1 MAERTI
7 MIDGREVAFKAT
19 AALPRIYR
27 MLFNRDIYTDMY
39 QLEKDCA
46 ENRDKEKSAIAI
58 ESLEIFEDVAYA
70 MAKHASPD
78 VPKTIVEWLDQFE
91 LFSIYEVL
99 PSIVALWNANLETH
113 VEAKKNSAPP
123 QGN

>member
-27 MLFNRDIYTDMY
+27 MLFNRDIYTDMHR
-39 QLEKDCA
+39 LDKDCA
-46 ENRDKEKSAIAI
+46 ENGNKEKSAIAI
-58 ESLEIFEDVAYA
+58 ESLEIFENVAYA
-70 MAKHASPD
+70 MARHASPD

-113 VEAKKNSAPP
+113 VDAKKNSVLP
-123 QGN
+123 QGS

>member
-1 MAERTI
+1 MAEKTI

-39 QLEKDCA
+39 RLEQDCVGKDA
-46 ENRDKEKSAIAI
+46 ERSTIAI

-70 MAKHASPD
+70 MARHASPD
-78 VPKTIVEWLDQFE
+78 IPKTIVEWLDQFE
-91 LFSIYEVL
+91 LFSIYEIL
-99 PSIVALWNANLETH
+99 PSIVALWNSNLETH
-113 VEAKKNSAPP
+113 VESKKNSVPP
-123 QGN
+123 QGS